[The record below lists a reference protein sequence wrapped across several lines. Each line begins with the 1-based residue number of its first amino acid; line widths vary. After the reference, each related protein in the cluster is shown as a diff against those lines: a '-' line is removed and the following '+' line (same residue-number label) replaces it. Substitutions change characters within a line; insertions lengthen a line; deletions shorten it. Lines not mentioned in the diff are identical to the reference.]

1 MGLIANFWK
10 RLRTSPAR
18 VKRARRLFLEPLEG
32 RQLLS
37 MLVVT
42 KTDPYSSQTPQ
53 QSYTPGS
60 STPLVYTL
68 TFFNDPTLNPTNP
81 ADETGI
87 LFRDPIPAHTQ
98 SAGTVV
104 ISDPGGAS
112 GATANYVSQNNDIE
126 GFI

>member
-10 RLRTSPAR
+10 LLRTSPAR

-68 TFFNDPTLNPTNP
+68 TFFNDPTQGTDGD
-81 ADETGI
+81 ATGI

-104 ISDPGGAS
+104 
-112 GATANYVSQNNDIE
+112 V
-126 GFI
+126 